1 MTKSPQTAERQ
12 VVGVWVCVWPQY
24 WSLISAFS
32 SPRSGVG
39 QLTLQRHFFARLLQR
54 LHRQV
59 VSRLPEV
66 VTVHRQD
73 RVSHPQSPALV
84 GGESREDLRD
94 EDGHPVLP
102 PPFDTDPQPAR
113 LLLDNPDFPH
123 RLRGAVQAD
132 GVVAMPRPEAG
143 ARTPVTG
150 TRASEVRVC
159 AVIRVLSWAAHGAV
173 VAVVLA
179 PAATPAAR
187 AASAAASPHP
197 VVLVLVVN
205 LVLSAAGA
213 PQRRSRLVSVRHAI
227 PQARRR
233 VAVVPVIAP
242 VSANLRLGRQSER
255 LPREF
260 GSHSD
265 PAVTEQKVQ
274 LAVLVGAGPNCHLR
288 TVVVRLLRGGSRSNW
303 THPQLFSLFLHS
315 ERTSSGSGG
324 GDYTTKAHWP
334 ASTLPLLPVRLNEGW
349 VVRRGV
355 EKKKKQTLKD
365 SQKEGGEKRKEQL
378 AAMGQAASEG
388 LLSSSSP
395 KAARLPLQR
404 QH

>member
-1 MTKSPQTAERQ
+1 MYDKSPDRLERE
-12 VVGVWVCVWPQY
+12 VTGVRGCVWPHHR
-24 WSLISAFS
+24 SLISAFP

-66 VTVHRQD
+66 VAVHRQD

-84 GGESREDLRD
+84 GGEPREDLGD

-132 GVVAMPRPEAG
+132 GVVALPRPEAG

-159 AVIRVLSWAAHGAV
+159 AVIRVLSGAAHGAV

-179 PAATPAAR
+179 PTATPAAR

-197 VVLVLVVN
+197 VVLVLN

-213 PQRRSRLVSVRHAI
+213 PQCRSRLVSVRHAI
-227 PQARRR
+227 PEARRR

-255 LPREF
+255 FPGEF
-260 GSHSD
+260 GGHSD
-265 PAVTEQKVQ
+265 PAVAEQKVQ
-274 LAVLVGAGPNCHLR
+274 LAVLVGAGPNCHAR
-288 TVVVRLLRGGSRSNW
+288 TVVVRLLRGGSRS
-303 THPQLFSLFLHS
+303 H
-315 ERTSSGSGG
+315 
-324 GDYTTKAHWP
+324 
-334 ASTLPLLPVRLNEGW
+334 
-349 VVRRGV
+349 
-355 EKKKKQTLKD
+355 
-365 SQKEGGEKRKEQL
+365 
-378 AAMGQAASEG
+378 
-388 LLSSSSP
+388 
-395 KAARLPLQR
+395 
-404 QH
+404 